1 MRTAHDSNDI
11 QNIPQSVSLY
21 SDKDQLC
28 AGQLMDISF
37 AANYA
42 QVAVLERGVHLAFPP
57 TLSDLD

>member
-1 MRTAHDSNDI
+1 MTATTFKIFH
-11 QNIPQSVSLY
+11 SLY
-21 SDKDQLC
+21 HFILIKTSIC